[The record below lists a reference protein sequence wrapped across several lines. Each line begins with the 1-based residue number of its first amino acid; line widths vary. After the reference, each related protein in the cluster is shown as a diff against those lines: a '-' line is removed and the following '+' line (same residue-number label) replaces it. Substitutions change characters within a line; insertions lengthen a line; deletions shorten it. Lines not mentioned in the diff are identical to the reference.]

1 MALHIWGYKKK
12 RLCKKTTSLFIINHN
27 CLSSDW
33 IIKLRGQKMTS
44 NKEGQGVLW
53 KAKICFASAHF
64 YLSPTCAGTGWQWA
78 FWLIKQHFGRLPG
91 THLGEL
97 VPRSCVNDW
106 AATSSYYTST
116 GGRNLLLWQYRHD
129 VSWMDFHGSAKKKD
143 IEKHLH
149 IVDFVFFWGGDK
161 FRRIICVAR
170 HSRLCRTS
178 TLWAIKPFNGLNAVH
193 KTPIVYGFI
202 H

>member
-1 MALHIWGYKKK
+1 MA
-12 RLCKKTTSLFIINHN
+12 
-27 CLSSDW
+27 
-33 IIKLRGQKMTS
+33 S

-78 FWLIKQHFGRLPG
+78 YWLSKQHFGRLPG

-116 GGRNLLLWQYRHD
+116 GGRKPLAVTIQAWCELNGLSRKRQKKRH
-129 VSWMDFHGSAKKKD
+129 WKAFTHCWIFFLEGEAKQNF
-143 IEKHLH
+143 L
-149 IVDFVFFWGGDK
+149 
-161 FRRIICVAR
+161 RIICVAR
-170 HSRLCRTS
+170 HSRLRRTS